1 MLKTRKSRAWAI
13 QGAFIAMVAFL
24 VISSIL
30 VARNTLLAQGMN
42 SGFGFLERSTGW
54 DVGFSLIAFS
64 PFDTYGKVI
73 VVGLLNTIF
82 LGLIGIVLANVV
94 GLTIAI
100 FRTSRNGVL
109 NAIGTLYIEVFR
121 NVPII
126 LQALFFYAVFT
137 HLPRTRDAWN
147 LGDLV
152 FVSARG
158 VYFPGLNVIGLSALL
173 FFISLLVGG
182 IVYLWFTSA
191 RRFRGLTPGAKR
203 TGKWGIA
210 ASSLLVAVS
219 VLAVGRIPE
228 TTLMSIPE
236 LRGLNFRDGIRI
248 PPELSALAVSM
259 AVYGGAYL
267 AEIIRAGFLSVGKGQ
282 AEAAHALGLSPWHV
296 FSRVRLPLAIRA
308 ILPTLINQYVWLFKA
323 TTLGIAIG
331 FTDFFSVI
339 SVSINQSGQTLE
351 LIAILMV
358 GFLIMNNTMSFVL
371 NRVNNA
377 IKLKGTQLRT

>member
-1 MLKTRKSRAWAI
+1 MLRTRKSRAWAI
-13 QGAFIAMVAFL
+13 QSAFVAIVAFL
-24 VISSIL
+24 VISSVII
-30 VARNTLLAQGMN
+30 ARDTLQAQGMN

-54 DVGFSLIAFS
+54 DVGFSLIEFS

-94 GLTIAI
+94 GLIIAI
-100 FRTSRNGVL
+100 FRTSQNGVL

-121 NVPII
+121 NVPVI

-137 HLPRTRDAWN
+137 HLPRTREAWN
-147 LGDLV
+147 LADIV

-158 VYFPGLNVIGLSALL
+158 IYFPGLNVSGLSALVFFLALVAGL
-173 FFISLLVGG
+173 FTYV
-182 IVYLWFTSA
+182 WFTSA
-191 RRFRGLTPGAKR
+191 RRFRSLTPQAKR
-203 TGKWGIA
+203 TGNWAII
-210 ASSLLVAVS
+210 SVS
-219 VLAVGRIPE
+219 VLVALASLNLGRIPD

-236 LRGLNFRDGIRI
+236 LRGLNFREGIRI

-296 FSRVRLPLAIRA
+296 FSRVRLPLAFRA

-358 GFLIMNNTMSFVL
+358 GFLVMNNLMSFVL

-377 IKLKGTQLRT
+377 IKLKGTQLRI